1 MSEPDVIMDF
11 HCCILHCDNKNNQEC
26 EGGVECEII
35 RCKYFPEI
43 TNNSD
48 NLTS

>member
-26 EGGVECEII
+26 EGVFYEGEM
-35 RCKYFPEI
+35 RCKHFPTKEAPP
-43 TNNSD
+43 N
-48 NLTS
+48 